1 MPNGRETPNSDG
13 LYSQASTAMATA
25 ASSPSPPD
33 SESDPDAKPI
43 ILLVS
48 PYEVL
53 GFHRRYAKLLTRLR
67 REARLIRVTNSD
79 MLDSAINQYEDDIH
93 GLIVT
98 DASIMQP
105 AHEDL
110 SQRLASILTLPF
122 NDWAVLFAFDF
133 PLQVAGKAREFSR
146 YMRRVFQL
154 NWKISGVSVE
164 KVELEL
170 RPRALPRLGSREYR
184 WEYEMRAVFLR
195 RVQQDDKILIVK
207 GSPQNEEEDDDD
219 DDGDDEMDDYGTE
232 YDYETRNGDE
242 HGYEDEDGYDEDG
255 DDSPGDE
262 ENDYEYFEDDSTD
275 SSQSMANNIHGS
287 NGPFRRITNA
297 DHASITD
304 SPVVWHEF
312 RDDDEYYGDGGDDD
326 DDDDNGKA
334 YDENCDDD
342 DDDENE
348 RGHPSPHVTGYLGFV
363 GHFEDERQLA
373 GLILGMCAIVP
384 GR

>member
-1 MPNGRETPNSDG
+1 
-13 LYSQASTAMATA
+13 MATA

-33 SESDPDAKPI
+33 SESDPDSKPI
-43 ILLVS
+43 IILVS

-93 GLIVT
+93 GIIVT

-133 PLQVAGKAREFSR
+133 PLQVAGKARQFSR

-154 NWKISGVSVE
+154 DWKISGVSVE

-170 RPRALPRLGSREYR
+170 RPRALQRLGSREYR

-207 GSPQNEEEDDDD
+207 GSPQDEE
-219 DDGDDEMDDYGTE
+219 DDEMDDYGTE
-232 YDYETRNGDE
+232 CDYENENGDE
-242 HGYEDEDGYDEDG
+242 DWDEDGYEDG
-255 DDSPGDE
+255 DEYFEE
-262 ENDYEYFEDDSTD
+262 ENDYENFEDDSTD
-275 SSQSMANNIHGS
+275 SSQSMTNTNS
-287 NGPFRRITNA
+287 NGPFRRITNG

-312 RDDDEYYGDGGDDD
+312 RDDEYYGDGGDDNYD
-326 DDDDNGKA
+326 GDYTNEEDDNE
-334 YDENCDDD
+334 DED
-342 DDDENE
+342 
-348 RGHPSPHVTGYLGFV
+348 GYLSHVTGYLGFV
-363 GHFEDERQLA
+363 GHVEDERQLV

-384 GR
+384 GIDE